1 MFALNPTPQDD
12 DGRLMLAGKDPS
24 PVFEPSQ
31 EDFGQFLES
40 LHGVAQDLAGLNVLE
55 DDARS
60 VTWLF

>member
-1 MFALNPTPQDD
+1 
-12 DGRLMLAGKDPS
+12 MLAGKDPS